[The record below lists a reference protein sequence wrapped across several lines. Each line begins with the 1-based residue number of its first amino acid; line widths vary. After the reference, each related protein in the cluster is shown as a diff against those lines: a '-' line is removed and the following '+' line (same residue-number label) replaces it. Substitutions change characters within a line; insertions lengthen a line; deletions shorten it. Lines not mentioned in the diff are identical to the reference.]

1 MENDKLSIISKSL
14 EIIDNQLSIGNKILL
29 SNNKKNKIIDF
40 LINFTLE
47 NRIDSFNPYR
57 NNNFNAFRFISNQYP
72 LSYEIIEKYK
82 KYLEFEHLSLNT
94 KLDWFEGLIYKYIDS
109 WDWKKLS
116 SNTSLPWSVEFI
128 ERYEDYWDW
137 EQLLSNEKLPWN
149 EKFITKYKTKFL
161 EKHNDV
167 YLSSNNSLNWTPE
180 LITFFD
186 KRISKEST
194 ILSNSKVCY
203 GQFNTNGE
211 KFTKIY
217 YNIFWKHHIKI
228 TYPEDIVNYVDEN
241 EICWTCLC
249 RQIKD
254 VNIDFLENN
263 NYRIDWKALAENEIA
278 LNEEIIDYFKD
289 TFDICWI
296 SLSSNEFLPW
306 SISFIKKFE
315 NYLDWEKLSNNKGIP
330 WSFELIDTFIDK
342 WTWKH
347 YRSLSTNPSLPI
359 SIEFINKYKDYIDFK
374 DLQYNNE
381 ADFWTDEFIE
391 TFDNLIEPWQISNN
405 KGFPWS
411 IKMIEKYKEYSC
423 SDYIHPKVID
433 EILPYLDD
441 ETVIQI
447 FDKIISR

>member
-40 LINFTLE
+40 LVNFTLE
-47 NRIDSFNPYR
+47 NGKD
-57 NNNFNAFRFISNQYP
+57 NFNAFVFISNQYP
-72 LSYEIIEKYK
+72 LSYEMMEKYK
-82 KYLEFEHLSLNT
+82 NHLDFEHLSLNT
-94 KLDWFEGLIYKYIDS
+94 KLDWFEGLIDKYIDS

-116 SNTSLPWSVEFI
+116 SNTSLPWSLELI

-137 EQLLSNEKLPWN
+137 AVLLSNEKLPWN
-149 EKFITKYKTKFL
+149 EKFITKYKTKFF
-161 EKHNDV
+161 EKHNNHI
-167 YLSSNNSLNWTPE
+167 LSSNNSLNWTPE
-180 LITFFD
+180 LITLFD
-186 KRISKEST
+186 KRISKESS
-194 ILSNSKVCY
+194 ILHNSKVCN

-211 KFTKIY
+211 KQRHNDKY
-217 YNIFWKHHIKI
+217 YDIFWKYHIKI
-228 TYPEDIVNYVDEN
+228 IYPEDIVNDVDEN
-241 EICWTCLC
+241 EICWSCLC

-263 NYRIDWKALAENEIA
+263 NYRIDWMALAENKIA
-278 LNEEIIDYFKD
+278 LNEEIIDYFKEK
-289 TFDICWI
+289 FDFYVWWQ
-296 SLSSNEFLPW
+296 LSRNEFLPW
-306 SISFIKKFE
+306 SISFIKKFG
-315 NYLDWEKLSNNKGIP
+315 NYWDWEKLSNNKGIP

-347 YRSLSTNPSLPI
+347 YGSLSTNASLPI
-359 SIEFINKYKDYIDFK
+359 SIDFINKYKDYIDFN

-391 TFDNLIEPWQISNN
+391 TFDNLIELWRISSN

-411 IKMIEKYKEYSC
+411 IKMIEKYKKYSC

-441 ETVIQI
+441 ETVLQI
-447 FDKIISR
+447 FDKIISNRLK